1 MAFIED
7 FECEAYK
14 LGIPVK
20 TRHNEVA
27 PNQFESAPIFE
38 EVNLAVD
45 HNLLLMDVMR
55 KVARKHKL
63 RVYFT
68 KKPFAGINGSGKHNN
83 WSSGY

>member
-45 HNLLLMDVMR
+45 HNLLLMDVM
-55 KVARKHKL
+55 
-63 RVYFT
+63 
-68 KKPFAGINGSGKHNN
+68 
-83 WSSGY
+83 